1 MMNSS
6 SHPIEKFWSQAY
18 ASYQKE
24 PGVFVVADMV
34 DPILSPRFGKRNG
47 PHLNLIQNIN
57 HDVTTIPDYTLRNN
71 FFLCVLKT
79 KEAKLASEKYLVKD
93 LKDAKEDEVF
103 WELLKNGF
111 AKDYQFLHTLMDF
124 LPNLK
129 AQFKVGYLLD
139 DENEG
144 LPIGC
149 VVIGHTDHEA
159 ILLSGMIK
167 DTHRDQ
173 KRSRDLTSL
182 VNIIAQKENIE
193 EYFYWTMSERLTRYA
208 DQIDRYLIYTK
219 NKQ

>member
-1 MMNSS
+1 MIDTSL
-6 SHPIEKFWSQAY
+6 HPIEKFWSHAY

-34 DPILSPRFGKRNG
+34 DPILSPRFVKSNG

-79 KEAKLASEKYLVKD
+79 KEAALASEKFAVKD
-93 LKDAKEDEVF
+93 LKEAKEDDFF
-103 WELLKNGF
+103 WELLENGF

-139 DENEG
+139 DEDKGE
-144 LPIGC
+144 PIGC
-149 VVIGHTDHEA
+149 VVIGYTENEA
-159 ILLSGMIK
+159 VLLSGMIK

-173 KRSRDLTSL
+173 KRSRDLNSL

-219 NKQ
+219 NNQ